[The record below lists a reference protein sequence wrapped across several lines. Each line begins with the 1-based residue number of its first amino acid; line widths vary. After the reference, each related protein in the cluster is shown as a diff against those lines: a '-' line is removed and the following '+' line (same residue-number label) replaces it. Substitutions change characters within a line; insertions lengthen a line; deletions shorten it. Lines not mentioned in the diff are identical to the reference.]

1 VLGFNEGLVIDMD
14 LAKIVPDLLKMHPA
28 VRWVNLVGSRSE
40 GLALK
45 YSDWDFLVDTT
56 DFDAVSTALPSL
68 TLKLDPLSHLWD
80 PLSHQSVY
88 MMILR
93 GPTRVDII
101 FDHRQQQKPP
111 WTVNSETI
119 IPINSHFWDWI
130 LFIASKE
137 AKGSMDIVSK
147 ELRKMYPYLLAPLGC
162 TRIPDSVEEAV
173 REFILLFGE
182 HKRLFNIVVDPA
194 LETEVINGLKAMG
207 FHL

>member
-1 VLGFNEGLVIDMD
+1 MVDFNEGLVTDMN

-28 VRWVNLVGSRSE
+28 VRRVNLVGSRSK

-45 YSDWDFLVDTT
+45 YSDWDFFVDTT

-68 TLKLDPLSHLWD
+68 TQELDPLSYLWD

-93 GPTRVDII
+93 GAIKVDII
-101 FDHRQQQKPP
+101 FAHRQQQKPP
-111 WTVNSETI
+111 WTVNSGTI
-119 IPINSHFWDWI
+119 IPINNHFWDWI
-130 LFIASKE
+130 LWIASKE
-137 AKGSMDIVSK
+137 ARGSMDIVSK
-147 ELRKMYPYLLAPLGC
+147 EFKKMYSYLLAPLGC

-182 HKRLFNIVVDPA
+182 HKRLFNTVADPA